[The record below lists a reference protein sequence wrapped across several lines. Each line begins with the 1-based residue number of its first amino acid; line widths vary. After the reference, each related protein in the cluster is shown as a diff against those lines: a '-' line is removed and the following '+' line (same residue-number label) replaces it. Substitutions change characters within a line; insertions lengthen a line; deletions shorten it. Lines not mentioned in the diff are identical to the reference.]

1 MHLVMSEDEIITV
14 NNISKQN
21 YSDIA
26 LSAARYALISVA
38 FTYNRMNKKDLKSRV
53 VNITKGKI
61 AEGIFYHFCKENNI
75 AIHTEPCTTPFW
87 LPDQKDFIFLNG
99 EWDIKNNFIYRGSEK
114 DLKIK
119 LTDLPALIPNKYD
132 GDQWSK
138 RNETYLENTKFSA
151 YLFTFM
157 ILRND
162 YKTFFDISLTPA
174 QLSFMSAIAEKYSR
188 YPYGEMP
195 FLESWFFEEI
205 TKIGP
210 EINIQLAYYPPL
222 IITACANARYWHLF
236 KDTGQTVKENHY
248 IDYTSSWYSNENL
261 KITNFMQGTI
271 VTTIC
276 NKTCPVSLLPSFRS
290 LINIST

>member
-1 MHLVMSEDEIITV
+1 MV
-14 NNISKQN
+14 
-21 YSDIA
+21 
-26 LSAARYALISVA
+26 
-38 FTYNRMNKKDLKSRV
+38 
-53 VNITKGKI
+53 
-61 AEGIFYHFCKENNI
+61 
-75 AIHTEPCTTPFW
+75 
-87 LPDQKDFIFLNG
+87 
-99 EWDIKNNFIYRGSEK
+99 
-114 DLKIK
+114 
-119 LTDLPALIPNKYD
+119 
-132 GDQWSK
+132 K

-162 YKTFFDISLTPA
+162 YKTFLIF
-174 QLSFMSAIAEKYSR
+174 LSHR
-188 YPYGEMP
+188 H
-195 FLESWFFEEI
+195 SWVLCLPLQRNTAVILMVKCHFRILVFEEI